1 MITVA
6 NRIYVKQEYAEA
18 FEQRFRER
26 AGLVDQMPGF
36 VSNQVLR
43 PVNEGDPYV
52 VFTIW
57 NSRQDFLNWVRSD
70 AFVKGHAQSGSLP
83 KDAFSQSNVLEMHEV
98 VQDSSRKDLAPEPH
112 GGPLGLSMFRS
123 ARDQGV
129 RCQRRELFRGF
140 LMLLRALRRIA
151 KADGWRSMLP
161 EHPARCSSMRANS
174 FMQASDR

>member
-1 MITVA
+1 MVILIADFIFHPLASANQKNAARCYHESKGNKGGRAVITVA

-36 VSNQVLR
+36 VSNQILR

-83 KDAFSQSNVLEMHEV
+83 KDAFSRSNVLEMHEV
-98 VQDSSRKDLAPEPH
+98 VQDSSRLDLEPEPD
-112 GGPLGLSMFRS
+112 GGPFKL
-123 ARDQGV
+123 
-129 RCQRRELFRGF
+129 
-140 LMLLRALRRIA
+140 
-151 KADGWRSMLP
+151 
-161 EHPARCSSMRANS
+161 H
-174 FMQASDR
+174 